1 MDTFK
6 GSNDL
11 KGIPQAVKIGLR
23 SELFQNANSSD
34 LIQEL
39 YSFYEQR
46 LSAQMS
52 LLYQKII
59 NDELITTLS
68 ESQTS
73 SEFIEERIKEI
84 IENSLLQEKEQI
96 ISKLV
101 SDNQAFQ
108 LKVEQLEIDN
118 QTLTSSIQSVHNQVN
133 NLNYEANLI
142 ALQDKLKKYTA
153 KLNEKDTKIEQLLD
167 KISMQEGQLQEKAN
181 QLQQKDIDKQRV
193 ELQLQTERNKLTH
206 VDQLQG
212 VEEVE
217 KKNLQQKFDEL
228 LIKYDKLNEDFNAI
242 RLRYE
247 QIGVERI
254 NEQEQYKLLIDQIKV
269 KCKDKTHNLKIK
281 YKQYKDMSRNFQEK
295 LIQNETDFS
304 NKNLQMNE
312 MKNKVQ
318 ESSRAIIEYQRQIS
332 DLQAEMKQILEKLQ
346 MQTDE
351 VDRLKRLQQ
360 ETIDTLQ
367 NKIEFNEKSLRDNL
381 EESQRIIANQS
392 VDIQYKNRQ
401 IAELSQKLTQS
412 ITDHAKQLQLLA
424 KEADAQ
430 RNDIQQ
436 ELISNSNVL
445 ENEIQD
451 LKSQLTRI
459 QNENTVLHDEN
470 KKLFYDS
477 HSKENRIKELENQI
491 KQIQSK
497 MNDLEQ
503 KLEDL
508 NKLSNH
514 LDEQNRSLDAQNHQF
529 FNDNKALIAQT
540 EEQEKAIQNLKELE
554 ALHIQLQEKLK
565 LVESE
570 KASLVQT
577 AKQHIEESE
586 KYKNELFELQQG
598 KEKEKRQAFD
608 GQMRLKENEVS
619 LKIEVERQQSEIKH
633 NQLLH
638 EEKLSTKQKEI
649 ECIQIQL
656 NSTTSE
662 KVKCLET
669 LSELTK
675 KYEQQKEKL
684 KEHQEQKIQLEA
696 KINNLEVLLQDRNNA
711 FEKTAI
717 QIDLLTQES
726 QTIKEQYNQNVR
738 QMSLQE
744 ENISQYAKDNQKLNN
759 ELKELLQEKNNV
771 EKKLLLDLQQKTS
784 EISQLQQQIK
794 MTQKQLQFE
803 AQQQNLQAEREKLY
817 MEQQLKIFEQKCQE
831 LQQNVIQKEEEQEE
845 FIEQITEKETILNEQ
860 RNQIQELKLQFQKE
874 EEQLNSQI
882 LQLQDNLKSK
892 EKQYHIYQK
901 QQKEYTHDKLKGV
914 LSSLA
919 EAKQD
924 LFILQQKF
932 NSEINDTHTK
942 TLQYFQDIMQ
952 LSREQKSKL
961 KVQYDSEMERYQE
974 NISTKFETQLEKER
988 LIIRDRESYFNKQI
1002 SLLEQKILEQNTR
1015 FQEEKQKSQQEIN
1028 LLEERNISEKIQLN
1042 NEIIQL
1048 KNQLLKVESRQA
1060 RSVEKNQKQIEMMSQ
1075 NAQKSQALYVNM
1087 ISDIKNKIEES
1098 EKKELQVLNET
1109 RSKIHNMKAHL
1120 QQIELEDSNEQLA
1133 HSTSST
1139 SFMNK
1144 QNSENNSRSNY
1155 TNNNNCDSLQNNKNN
1170 TLLQTQRTARQILQ
1184 KEYEKTMKNI
1194 QKQEIPA
1201 AGNSS
1206 NKSNNQLYISNSQ
1219 NNISIRGQSK
1229 SMQANNIVDG
1239 INYTL
1244 GSTSNNQKSP
1254 QQTTSSKISQIS
1266 NRNRSSTNHQSP
1278 YDSPGQSQTQSQ
1290 RSKSKT
1296 LQKKQNEKLIN
1307 NSTNSPSKRYS
1318 QAEESKF
1325 TYRQLNNPSL
1335 FANSKVEKQL
1345 KDDSIHYYFNNG
1357 LKQQSPQLNY
1367 QHYDSQNSEAISPF
1381 NYQENFSN
1389 TFVYSPD
1396 TAHKQNIQVHIDS
1409 LKNSQKSQAK
1419 KEYSRQN
1426 TPTYLST
1433 LAEKSLQELK
1443 LEIVK
1448 QKHRLTISRNNSQD
1462 IPSPISNQNS
1472 SKMQIKTEQNNLH
1485 KSQLQKSKV
1494 DNFHQSSSQNE
1505 QEISNASY
1513 QNNQNS
1519 MSQKSSIPVRKN
1531 LMNFTHY
1538 KFASPSP
1545 NKVILQ
1551 KQQKL
1556 LESQSQPQNQSSK
1569 SKQGQPLDIQD
1580 L

>member
-1 MDTFK
+1 
-6 GSNDL
+6 
-11 KGIPQAVKIGLR
+11 
-23 SELFQNANSSD
+23 
-34 LIQEL
+34 
-39 YSFYEQR
+39 
-46 LSAQMS
+46 MS

-84 IENSLLQEKEQI
+84 IDNSLFQEKEQI

-108 LKVEQLEIDN
+108 LKIEQLEIDN
-118 QTLTSSIQSVHNQVN
+118 QTLASSIQSVHSQVN

-142 ALQDKLKKYTA
+142 ALQDKIKKNTLE
-153 KLNEKDTKIEQLLD
+153 LNEKDTRIEQLLD
-167 KISMQEGQLQEKAN
+167 KIARYEGQLQDKEN

-217 KKNLQQKFDEL
+217 KKNLQQKYDEL
-228 LIKYDKLNEDFNAI
+228 LSKYDKLSEDFNGI

-281 YKQYKDMSRNFQEK
+281 YKQYKEMSRNFQEK
-295 LIQNETDFS
+295 LIQNEADFS
-304 NKNLQMNE
+304 NKNLQINE

-318 ESSRAIIEYQRQIS
+318 ESSRAIIEYQRQIA
-332 DLQAEMKQILEKLQ
+332 DQQAEMKQILEKLQ

-351 VDRLKRLQQ
+351 VERLKKLQQ

-430 RNDIQQ
+430 RDDMQQ
-436 ELISNSNVL
+436 ELIANSNAL
-445 ENEIQD
+445 ENDIQD
-451 LKSQLTRI
+451 LKNQLTTI

-477 HSKENRIKELENQI
+477 HSKENRIKELEGQI
-491 KQIQSK
+491 KQSQSK
-497 MNDLEQ
+497 LNDLEQ

-514 LDEQNRSLDAQNHQF
+514 LDEQNRSLDAQNQQF
-529 FNDNKALIAQT
+529 FNDNKTLIAQT
-540 EEQEKAIQNLKELE
+540 EEQEKVIQNLKELE
-554 ALHIQLQEKLK
+554 TLYIQLQEKLK
-565 LVESE
+565 LLESE
-570 KASLVQT
+570 KANLALT
-577 AKQHIEESE
+577 AKQHMEDSV

-598 KEKEKRQAFD
+598 QEREKRQVFD
-608 GQMRLKENEVS
+608 GQLRLKENEVS

-633 NQLLH
+633 NQLLY

-684 KEHQEQKIQLEA
+684 KEIQEQKIQLEV
-696 KINNLEVLLQDRNNA
+696 KISNLEALLQEKSNA

-726 QTIKEQYNQNVR
+726 QTIKEQYNQKVR
-738 QMSLQE
+738 QISLQE

-771 EKKLLLDLQQKTS
+771 EKKLMLDLQQKAS
-784 EISQLQQQIK
+784 DIAQLQQQIK
-794 MTQKQLQFE
+794 ATQKQHQFE
-803 AQQQNLQAEREKLY
+803 AQQHDLQQEREKLY

-845 FIEQITEKETILNEQ
+845 FIEQLTEKETMLNEQ

-874 EEQLNSQI
+874 EEQLNSEI
-882 LQLQDNLKSK
+882 LQLQDTLKQK
-892 EKQYHIYQK
+892 EKQYHVYQK
-901 QQKEYTHDKLKGV
+901 QQKEYTQDKLKGV
-914 LSSLA
+914 LSNLA
-919 EAKQD
+919 ETKQE
-924 LFILQQKF
+924 LLILQQKC

-942 TLQYFQDIMQ
+942 TLKYVQDIMQ

-961 KVQYDSEMERYQE
+961 KAQYDNDMESYQE

-988 LIIRDRESYFNKQI
+988 LLMRERESHFNKQI

-1015 FQEEKQKSQQEIN
+1015 IQEEKQKYQQEIN
-1028 LLEERNISEKIQLN
+1028 SLEERNISEKIQLN

-1060 RSVEKNQKQIEMMSQ
+1060 RSVEKNQKQLEMMSQ
-1075 NAQKSQALYVNM
+1075 NAQKSQAIYANM
-1087 ISDIKNKIEES
+1087 ISDIKIKLEES

-1120 QQIELEDSNEQLA
+1120 QQIELEDSNDQLA

-1139 SFMNK
+1139 SSMNK
-1144 QNSENNSRSNY
+1144 QNSNNNSSNNY
-1155 TNNNNCDSLQNNKNN
+1155 INNNTNNDNQQSNKNSN

-1184 KEYEKTMKNI
+1184 KEYEKTMKNF
-1194 QKQEIPA
+1194 QKQDLPA
-1201 AGNSS
+1201 ATGSSS
-1206 NKSNNQLYISNSQ
+1206 NKSNNNLQLSNSQ
-1219 NNISIRGQSK
+1219 NNISLRGQSK
-1229 SMQANNIVDG
+1229 SMQANGFVDG

-1244 GSTSNNQKSP
+1244 GSTSKNQKSP
-1254 QQTTSSKISQIS
+1254 QQITSSKISSIS

-1278 YDSPGQSQTQSQ
+1278 YDSPNQSQKQSQ

-1296 LQKKQNEKLIN
+1296 LQKNQNEKFIN
-1307 NSTNSPSKRYS
+1307 SSTNSPSKRHS
-1318 QAEESKF
+1318 QVEESKF
-1325 TYRQLNNPSL
+1325 TYRQLNNPSI
-1335 FANSKVEKQL
+1335 FANHKMEKQN

-1367 QHYDSQNSEAISPF
+1367 QQNDTQNSEAISPF
-1381 NYQENFSN
+1381 NLQDNNSN

-1396 TAHKQNIQVHIDS
+1396 TAHKQNFQVHIDQ
-1409 LKNSQKSQAK
+1409 LKNSQKSQLK

-1443 LEIVK
+1443 LEILK

-1472 SKMQIKTEQNNLH
+1472 SKLKTEQNNIH
-1485 KSQLQKSKV
+1485 KSQLQKSKG
-1494 DNFHQSSSQNE
+1494 DNFYPNSTQNE
-1505 QEISNASY
+1505 QEISNASQ
-1513 QNNQNS
+1513 QNNQSS

-1545 NKVILQ
+1545 NKVIQQ

-1556 LESQSQPQNQSSK
+1556 LQSQPQPQNLSSK

>member
-11 KGIPQAVKIGLR
+11 KGITQVVKSGKR

-34 LIQEL
+34 LIQDL

-84 IENSLLQEKEQI
+84 IENQLFQEKEQV
-96 ISKLV
+96 ISKLA

-108 LKVEQLEIDN
+108 LKIEQLEIDN
-118 QTLTSSIQSVHNQVN
+118 QTLASSIQSVHNQVN
-133 NLNYEANLI
+133 NLNYEGNLI
-142 ALQDKLKKYTA
+142 ALQDKLKKNTLE
-153 KLNEKDTKIEQLLD
+153 LNEKDARIEQLLD
-167 KISMQEGQLQEKAN
+167 KITRQEGQLQEKEN
-181 QLQQKDIDKQRV
+181 LIQQKDIDKQRV

-217 KKNLQQKFDEL
+217 KKNLQQKYDEL
-228 LIKYDKLNEDFNAI
+228 LSKYDKLNEEFNGI

-295 LIQNETDFS
+295 LIQNETEFS
-304 NKNLQMNE
+304 NKNLQVNE
-312 MKNKVQ
+312 MKIKVQ
-318 ESSRAIIEYQRQIS
+318 ESSRAIIEYQRQIA

-351 VDRLKRLQQ
+351 VERLKKLQQ

-381 EESQRIIANQS
+381 EESQRIIANQQ

-430 RNDIQQ
+430 RDDIQQ
-436 ELISNSNVL
+436 ELIANSNAL
-445 ENEIQD
+445 ENDIQD

-477 HSKENRIKELENQI
+477 HSKENRIKELEGQI
-491 KQIQSK
+491 KQNQSK
-497 MNDLEQ
+497 INDLQQ

-514 LDEQNRSLDAQNHQF
+514 LDEQNRSLDAQNQQF

-540 EEQEKAIQNLKELE
+540 EEQEKAIQNLKDLE
-554 ALHIQLQEKLK
+554 TLHIQLQEKLK
-565 LVESE
+565 LIESE
-570 KASLVQT
+570 KASLAQT
-577 AKQHIEESE
+577 AQQHIEESE
-586 KYKNELFELQQG
+586 KYKNQLFELQQG
-598 KEKEKRQAFD
+598 QEKEKRYALD

-633 NQLLH
+633 NQLLF

-649 ECIQIQL
+649 EFIQIQL

-684 KEHQEQKIQLEA
+684 KDLQEQKIQLEA
-696 KINNLEVLLQDRNNA
+696 KINNLEALLQEKNNA
-711 FEKTAI
+711 FEKTSI

-726 QTIKEQYNQNVR
+726 QTIKEQYNQKVR
-738 QMSLQE
+738 QISLQE

-759 ELKELLQEKNNV
+759 ELKDLLQEKNNV

-784 EISQLQQQIK
+784 EVAQLQQQIK
-794 MTQKQLQFE
+794 ATQKQLQFE
-803 AQQQNLQAEREKLY
+803 AQQHNLQVEREKLY
-817 MEQQLKIFEQKCQE
+817 MEQQLKTFEQKCQE
-831 LQQNVIQKEEEQEE
+831 LQQNLIQKEEEQEE
-845 FIEQITEKETILNEQ
+845 FIEQLTEKETMLNEQ
-860 RNQIQELKLQFQKE
+860 RNQIEELKLQFQKE
-874 EEQLNSQI
+874 EDSLNSEI
-882 LQLQDNLKSK
+882 LQLQDSLKQK

-901 QQKEYTHDKLKGV
+901 QQKEYTQDKLKGV

-919 EAKQD
+919 EARQD
-924 LFILQQKF
+924 LTIFQSKC
-932 NSEINDTHTK
+932 NSEINDTHSR

-952 LSREQKSKL
+952 FSREQKSKL
-961 KVQYDSEMERYQE
+961 KVQYDNEMEKYQE
-974 NISTKFETQLEKER
+974 NISTKFETQLDKER
-988 LIIRDRESYFNKQI
+988 LIMRERESHFNKQI
-1002 SLLEQKILEQNTR
+1002 SLLEQKVLEQNTR
-1015 FQEEKQKSQQEIN
+1015 FQEEKQKYQQEIN
-1028 LLEERNISEKIQLN
+1028 SLEERNITEKIQLN

-1048 KNQLLKVESRQA
+1048 KNQLLKVESRSA
-1060 RSVEKNQKQIEMMSQ
+1060 RSVEKNQKQLEMVNQ
-1075 NAQKSQALYVNM
+1075 NAQKSQVMYANM
-1087 ISDIKNKIEES
+1087 ISDIKNKLEES

-1139 SFMNK
+1139 SSMNK
-1144 QNSENNSRSNY
+1144 QNSNNDGRSSNNLNN
-1155 TNNNNCDSLQNNKNN
+1155 TNNINIDSLQNN
-1170 TLLQTQRTARQILQ
+1170 TLLQTQRTARLALQ
-1184 KEYEKTMKNI
+1184 KEYEKTMKNF
-1194 QKQEIPA
+1194 QKQEIPVS
-1201 AGNSS
+1201 GNSS
-1206 NKSNNQLYISNSQ
+1206 NKSNNSLQLSNSQ

-1229 SMQANNIVDG
+1229 SMQTNNFVDG

-1244 GSTSNNQKSP
+1244 GSTSKYQKSP
-1254 QQTTSSKISQIS
+1254 QQITNSKMSSQS

-1278 YDSPGQSQTQSQ
+1278 YESPNQSQKQSQ
-1290 RSKSKT
+1290 RSKSKNI
-1296 LQKKQNEKLIN
+1296 QKNQNEKLIN
-1307 NSTNSPSKRYS
+1307 SSTNSPYKRNS
-1318 QAEESKF
+1318 QVEESKF
-1325 TYRQLNNPSL
+1325 THRQLNNPSI
-1335 FANSKVEKQL
+1335 FANNKNEKQG
-1345 KDDSIHYYFNNG
+1345 KDESVNYYFNNG
-1357 LKQQSPQLNY
+1357 LKQQSPLLNY
-1367 QHYDSQNSEAISPF
+1367 QRNDTYNCDTISPF
-1381 NYQENFSN
+1381 NQDNNSN
-1389 TFVYSPD
+1389 IFAYSPD
-1396 TAHKQNIQVHIDS
+1396 TTHKQNVQAHIDS
-1409 LKNSQKSQAK
+1409 VKNSQKSYAK

-1443 LEIVK
+1443 LEILK

-1462 IPSPISNQNS
+1462 IPSPINNQNS
-1472 SKMQIKTEQNNLH
+1472 SHIQIKTEQNNIH
-1485 KSQLQKSKV
+1485 KSQLQKSKA
-1494 DNFHQSSSQNE
+1494 DHFNQNSSQNE
-1505 QEISNASY
+1505 QEASNATY
-1513 QNNQNS
+1513 QNNQSS

-1556 LESQSQPQNQSSK
+1556 LQSQSQPQSQSSK
-1569 SKQGQPLDIQD
+1569 SKHGQPLDIQD